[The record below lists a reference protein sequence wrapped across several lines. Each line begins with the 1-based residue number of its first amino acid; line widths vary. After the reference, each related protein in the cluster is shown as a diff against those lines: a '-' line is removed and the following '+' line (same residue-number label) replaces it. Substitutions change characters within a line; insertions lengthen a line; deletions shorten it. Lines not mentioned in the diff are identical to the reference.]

1 MLSIFLFLGGVLMKF
16 LSELY
21 YLKKTVL
28 MVENLDG
35 GISRIKSLFSEFK
48 LKNPF
53 PATEEQL
60 IVQVRNFKEI
70 INACIPIDIKE
81 KWEYSDYSAYT
92 DKLHHRKFWNEIEN
106 DSSVDYFLN
115 AFVQIKKIGGSELP
129 YMLLLYD
136 FNDEALYFESEKK
149 AKEFTLKYDC
159 APCTLFKQYSNYCEE
174 IWSV

>member
-35 GISRIKSLFSEFK
+35 EISRIKSLLSEFR

-60 IVQVRNFKEI
+60 ITQVRDFKKVL
-70 INACIPIDIKE
+70 NTCIPIVIKE
-81 KWEYSDYSAYT
+81 KWEYSDYSVYT

-106 DSSVDYFLN
+106 DSSVNYFLD
-115 AFVQIKKIGGSELP
+115 AFIQIKNLGDSKLP

-136 FNDEALYFESEKK
+136 FNDEALYFESEEK
-149 AKEFTLKYDC
+149 ANQFIDKYGC
-159 APCTLFKQYSNYCEE
+159 TPCTLIEQYGHYSKELFS
-174 IWSV
+174 I